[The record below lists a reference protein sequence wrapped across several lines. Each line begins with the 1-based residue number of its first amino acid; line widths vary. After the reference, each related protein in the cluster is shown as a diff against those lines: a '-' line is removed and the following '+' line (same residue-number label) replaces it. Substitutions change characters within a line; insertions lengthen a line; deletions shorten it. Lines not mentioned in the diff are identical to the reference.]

1 MDLATQLFSMEEK
14 QMPLRIAVLVSGSGS
29 NLQALIDA
37 IENKHLPGAEIV
49 LVVSNKADAYGLQR
63 ALQHKLPTIYL
74 PWRQRGEAEA
84 KLATLLTLFRADLIV
99 LAGWMR
105 IFSAEFI
112 TQFTGRIIN
121 LHPALLPDDGNGST
135 YITSDGTVIPVFRG
149 LHVVKHALEAGVTV
163 TGSTVHYVTPEVDA
177 GPVICRA
184 EVRIAEGDTEETL
197 HERIKTVEHQLI
209 AEAVTS
215 IVRARLV

>member
-1 MDLATQLFSMEEK
+1 MELLEHFFSAQEK
-14 QMPLRIAVLVSGSGS
+14 RISLRIAVLVSGSGS

-37 IENKHLPGAEIV
+37 LENKQLSGAEIV

-74 PWRQRGEAEA
+74 PWRQRAEAEA
-84 KLATLLTLFRADLIV
+84 KLTTLLSLFQADLIV

-105 IFSAEFI
+105 ILSAEFI
-112 TQFTGRIIN
+112 THFAGRIIN
-121 LHPALLPDDGNGST
+121 LHPALLPDDGNGNIYT
-135 YITSDGTVIPVFRG
+135 TSDGTVIPVFRG
-149 LHVVKHALEAGVTV
+149 LHVVKHALEAGIKV

-184 EVRIAEGDTEETL
+184 EVRIEKGDTEEAL
-197 HERIKTVEHQLI
+197 HERIKNVEHRLI
-209 AEAVTS
+209 VEAVQS
-215 IVRARLV
+215 IAITR